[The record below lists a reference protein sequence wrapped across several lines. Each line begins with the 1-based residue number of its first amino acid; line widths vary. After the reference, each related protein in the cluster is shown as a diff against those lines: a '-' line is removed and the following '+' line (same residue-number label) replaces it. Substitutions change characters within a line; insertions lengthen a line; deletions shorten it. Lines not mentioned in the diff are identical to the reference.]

1 MTIPHSAFRISK
13 SNESVCI
20 RVQIYKNHTGL
31 IAMTD
36 KTSHILVVDDELS
49 MRELLEY
56 MLNREGY
63 QVTCAEDGRKAIRLV
78 EKNQYDLLLCDIK
91 LGDISGLDVL
101 RASKKSSQ
109 DTVVILISAFASTET
124 AVEAMNEGAYDY
136 VPKPFDKDELL
147 QTVAK
152 ALNIKTVEH
161 EKQLINDQLK
171 ESLHFGF
178 IVGTSPAMRHIYKL
192 ILQVAKTKTN
202 VLITG
207 ESGTGKELIAK
218 AVHQESDRSDQPFV
232 VINCGGIPETLMESE
247 LFGHKKGSFTGA
259 SSDKKGLFEE
269 AHKGTIFLDEIGELS
284 LPIQVK
290 LLRAVQEKVFKAVG
304 GNEDISVDMRI
315 LSATNKNLEKEVIAG
330 NFREDL
336 FYRLNVIEI
345 KVPPLRERK
354 ADLRPLAQYFL
365 EKYSREMG
373 KEITKFSSY
382 AIDML
387 NKYDFPGN
395 IRELENLLERSVA
408 LSTTNII
415 LPDSLALSIHKRRW
429 IEGFE
434 DRRFDLDDVSR
445 GVSLDVILEEI
456 ERAYLKKA
464 LDCSNGSK
472 NKAAELLGISFRS
485 LRYRLDKLRIEK

>member
-1 MTIPHSAFRISK
+1 MT
-13 SNESVCI
+13 E
-20 RVQIYKNHTGL
+20 
-31 IAMTD
+31 

-63 QVTCAEDGRKAIRLV
+63 QVTCAADGRKAIKLL
-78 EKNQYDLLLCDIK
+78 EKKQYDLLLCDIK

-101 RASKKSSQ
+101 RASKKNSQ
-109 DTVVILISAFASTET
+109 DTVVILISAYSSTET

-152 ALNIKTVEH
+152 ALDIKTIEH
-161 EKQLINDQLK
+161 EKELLDSQLK
-171 ESLHFGF
+171 ENMHFGL
-178 IVGTSPAMRHIYKL
+178 IVGSSPAMRHIYKL

-259 SSDKKGLFEE
+259 TSDKKGLFEE

-304 GNEDISVDMRI
+304 GNEDISVDIRI

-354 ADLRPLAQYFL
+354 ADLRSLAQYFL
-365 EKYSREMG
+365 EKYSKEMG

-415 LPDSLALSIHKRRW
+415 LPDSLALSMHKRRW

-434 DRRFDLDDVSR
+434 GRRFDLDEVSR
-445 GVSLDVILEEI
+445 GVSLDIILEEI

-464 LDCSNGSK
+464 LDCSNGNK
-472 NKAAELLGISFRS
+472 NKAAELLDISFRS
-485 LRYRLDKLRIEK
+485 MRYRLDKLRIEK

>member
-1 MTIPHSAFRISK
+1 MA
-13 SNESVCI
+13 E
-20 RVQIYKNHTGL
+20 
-31 IAMTD
+31 

-49 MRELLEY
+49 MRELLEL

-63 QVTCAEDGRKAIRLV
+63 QVTCAEDGRKAIRLL

-101 RASKKSSQ
+101 RASKNSNP
-109 DTVVILISAFASTET
+109 DTVVILISAYASTET

-152 ALNIKTVEH
+152 ALDIRTVEH
-161 EKQLINDQLK
+161 EKQLLDDQLK
-171 ESLHFGF
+171 ENLHFGLL
-178 IVGTSPAMRHIYKL
+178 VGTSPAMRHIYKL
-192 ILQVAKTKTN
+192 ILQVAKTKSN
-202 VLITG
+202 ILIAG

-218 AVHQESDRSDQPFV
+218 AIHQESDRNDQPFV
-232 VINCGGIPETLMESE
+232 AINCGGIPETLMESE

-259 SSDKKGLFEE
+259 TSDKKGLFEE

-290 LLRAVQEKVFKAVG
+290 LLRAVQEKAFKAVG
-304 GNEDISVDMRI
+304 GTEDISVDMRI

-336 FYRLNVIEI
+336 FYRLNVIEV

-429 IEGFE
+429 IEGFK
-434 DRRFDLDDVSR
+434 DRRFDLDEVSR
-445 GVSLDVILEEI
+445 GVSLDIILEEI